1 MTSLELTC
9 LELCAG
15 GGGQALGLERAGFFP
30 AGLAEIDPDCCATLR
45 ANRPYWPV
53 FCTDIMSGGWLD
65 DNVDLIAGGLPCTP
79 HSRGGRQLGQADVR
93 HLWDAALAIISEV
106 RPRAIMLETS
116 NAILSPRFTME
127 RAGTLTMLRRLGYRS
142 TWEVIDVSELGVPQR
157 RRRAVLAAFSDPAA
171 FRGFVWPQPCPAP
184 PPTVGGTLYLLA
196 AANGWAGAQSWAA
209 GAQDIAPTV
218 TGGSTRHG
226 GADLGASQGKTAWR
240 RLGIDPMGIADGPP
254 WPGRQVPPRRGEDRG
269 RRRDRADAHHR
280 DGGPAARVPAR
291 LGVLRRQDRAV
302 PADRQRVPATCR
314 RGDRA
319 GDRPGTSA
327 STGDD
332 GMTAATGDG
341 GDHRDYS
348 QYRPWFAW
356 VLRHTRWIPPA
367 LMWAGHYFLWLSLP
381 FAALILAGD
390 GTGRP
395 GWLGV
400 LAAAGWFV
408 WFAAVFTDIRYH
420 APRLCERCMG
430 ATPLDPQAAVER
442 WRPAL
447 RANHSRWILLGLLIV
462 NLFWTHRHRKPAR
475 GRDPR
480 TRPARASRR
489 LGVLPAGH
497 PEPDLPDHL
506 FRPRAG
512 APRPVSMVP
521 VVQMGGQRWP
531 GGGRPQTRTRTI
543 TASGSRRYTARP
555 VACRGGQ
562 DQRGAAGTGPGI
574 LARLA

>member
-254 WPGRQVPPRRGEDRG
+254 GPDGKYPRGAGKTGDAGETGLMLTIEMAARLQGFPPDWEFCGGKTARYRQIGNAFPP
-269 RRRDRADAHHR
+269 
-280 DGGPAARVPAR
+280 PAAEAI
-291 LGVLRRQDRAV
+291 GRA
-302 PADRQRVPATCR
+302 
-314 RGDRA
+314 
-319 GDRPGTSA
+319 
-327 STGDD
+327 
-332 GMTAATGDG
+332 
-341 GDHRDYS
+341 
-348 QYRPWFAW
+348 
-356 VLRHTRWIPPA
+356 I
-367 LMWAGHYFLWLSLP
+367 
-381 FAALILAGD
+381 
-390 GTGRP
+390 
-395 GWLGV
+395 
-400 LAAAGWFV
+400 
-408 WFAAVFTDIRYH
+408 
-420 APRLCERCMG
+420 
-430 ATPLDPQAAVER
+430 
-442 WRPAL
+442 
-447 RANHSRWILLGLLIV
+447 
-462 NLFWTHRHRKPAR
+462 
-475 GRDPR
+475 
-480 TRPARASRR
+480 ARA
-489 LGVLPAGH
+489 LQPAQ
-497 PEPDLPDHL
+497 E
-506 FRPRAG
+506 
-512 APRPVSMVP
+512 
-521 VVQMGGQRWP
+521 
-531 GGGRPQTRTRTI
+531 T
-543 TASGSRRYTARP
+543 TA
-555 VACRGGQ
+555 
-562 DQRGAAGTGPGI
+562 
-574 LARLA
+574 